1 MFIPLG
7 TIVKDENDVKKYCV
21 GKDVSVRGSW
31 LNETKQF
38 DVSEYYSSYSSIQ
51 SREYTVYCEPIEDG
65 FKVVKVHRW
74 RY

>member
-7 TIVKDENDVKKYCV
+7 TIVKDENDVKKYCF

-31 LNETKQF
+31 LNETRQF

-51 SREYTVYCEPIEDG
+51 SREYTIYCETVENG
-65 FKVVKVHRW
+65 FKVIKVRRW
-74 RY
+74 R